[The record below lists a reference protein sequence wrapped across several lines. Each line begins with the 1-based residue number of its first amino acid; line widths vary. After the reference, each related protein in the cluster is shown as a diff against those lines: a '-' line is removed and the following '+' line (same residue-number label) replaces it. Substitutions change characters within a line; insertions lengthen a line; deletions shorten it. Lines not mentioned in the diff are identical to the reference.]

1 MRVLRMLGAGGA
13 WLVATLLLV
22 LAVVL
27 SVTIVL
33 LPVGVLLGIASFR
46 LYKLGLKWA
55 LPRAS
60 DVQMVAR
67 KEARRLRRRP
77 AVRKLR
83 RSTPL
88 GKRGRRRARRTLRR
102 TFR

>member
-1 MRVLRMLGAGGA
+1 MRVVRTIGAVSA
-13 WLVATLLLV
+13 WLLATVLLV

-55 LPRAS
+55 LPRTA
-60 DVQMVAR
+60 DVKKGVR
-67 KEARRLRRRP
+67 KEAHRWRRQLRPRRT
-77 AVRKLR
+77 R
-83 RSTPL
+83 RSKPL
-88 GKRGRRRARRTLRR
+88 RRRARRVRRALRR
-102 TFR
+102 R

>member
-1 MRVLRMLGAGGA
+1 MRIVRTIGAVLA
-13 WLVATLLLV
+13 WLLATVLLV

-55 LPRAS
+55 LPRTA
-60 DVQMVAR
+60 DVTKGVR
-67 KEARRLRRRP
+67 KEARRWRRQLELPNLRRSRPFRRRGARRVRRMLRRR
-77 AVRKLR
+77 
-83 RSTPL
+83 
-88 GKRGRRRARRTLRR
+88 
-102 TFR
+102 